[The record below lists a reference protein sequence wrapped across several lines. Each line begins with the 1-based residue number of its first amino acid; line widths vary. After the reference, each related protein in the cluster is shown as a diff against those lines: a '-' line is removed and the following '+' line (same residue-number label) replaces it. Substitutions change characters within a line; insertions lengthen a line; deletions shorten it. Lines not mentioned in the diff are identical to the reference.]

1 MGISGTLTSG
11 AGVAD
16 SLGVGGVTQPIR
28 SVTISRVATMDE
40 VVMDFDEFIGCLVAV
55 APLFCPGSPSPRTP
69 SESPLGRGRED
80 EVGRGDCW

>member
-40 VVMDFDEFIGCLVAV
+40 VVMDFDEFIGCLVGCC
-55 APLFCPGSPSPRTP
+55 LNRGF
-69 SESPLGRGRED
+69 LGFQWWWLGVLR
-80 EVGRGDCW
+80 